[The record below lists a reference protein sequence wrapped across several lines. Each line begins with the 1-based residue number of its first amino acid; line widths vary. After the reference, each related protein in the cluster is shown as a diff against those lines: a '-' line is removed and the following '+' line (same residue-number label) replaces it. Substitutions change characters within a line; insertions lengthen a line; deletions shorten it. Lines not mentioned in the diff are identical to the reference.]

1 MQSQISEAQIGVLV
15 VDDHPMLRE
24 GVVGAIQRQP
34 DMIVVGEAGDG
45 AEAIML
51 AKSLRPDV
59 TLMDIQMPGTD
70 GVEAIKAIRHQTP
83 DARILVLTTYPG
95 DVQASRAIR
104 AGASGYV
111 LKSSMRKDLLHM
123 IREAHAGRPAVC
135 AEVASEIAR
144 WSHDERLSER
154 ETEILSLVAVGH
166 SNKQIAWRLAISID
180 TVKVH
185 LKSIFAKLGAVD
197 RTHAVT
203 IAARRG
209 SIAI

>member
-1 MQSQISEAQIGVLV
+1 MQSKISEAQIGVLV

-24 GVVGAIQRQP
+24 GVVGAIQRQS
-34 DMIVVGEAGDG
+34 DMIVVGEASDG
-45 AEAIML
+45 ESAIML
-51 AKSLRPDV
+51 AQSLRPDV

-70 GVEAIKAIRHQTP
+70 GVEAIKAIRRHSR

-95 DVQASRAIR
+95 DVQATRALR
-104 AGASGYV
+104 AGATGYM
-111 LKSSMRKDLLHM
+111 LKSSMRKELLHM
-123 IREAHAGRPAVC
+123 IRETHAGRSAVC
-135 AEVASEIAR
+135 AEVANEIAQR
-144 WSHDERLSER
+144 SNDEHLSER
-154 ETEILSLVAVGH
+154 ETEILRLVAGGH

-185 LKSIFAKLGAVD
+185 LKSSFAKLGAVD